1 MITMALPE
9 DLLWYLIGFLP
20 WRDMMAYGDTCRM
33 LHRWVYRDPFDRLD
47 NTIIKECGPM
57 LYQYVELHEP
67 GGKIGQRDFAMSE
80 PPMIQ
85 LRQIYARLVGDPIDH
100 RWISTKMYAD
110 KCYIMNILLN
120 EQLKCWSP
128 MFFTHQ
134 FERTQQHWIANLP
147 CGTNSYG
154 PISRTYIPA
163 STQYDKL
170 VRMVQSMTWLV
181 KDAIPRCTEVM
192 VVGCPY
198 REWDHTPPTPLRA
211 MTRLKVYAQRTK
223 DTASYRPQKK
233 RRTIY
238 GSSQTCVNLQW
249 TGNEVH
255 IPTEYI
261 DTKGRTIKKSFHAR
275 QAMGLNRG
283 KRCKIRM
290 SFSVYPGKK
299 RWEWYIRC
307 MFDKI
312 RIYVDD

>member
-1 MITMALPE
+1 MALPE
-9 DLLWYLIGFLP
+9 DLLWHLIRFLP
-20 WRDMMAYGDTCRM
+20 WRDMIAYGSTCHM
-33 LHRWVYRDPFDRLD
+33 LMKWVFVGPFDQLND
-47 NTIIKECGPM
+47 AIKKENATM
-57 LYQYVELHEP
+57 LYQYEELFEANGCKRFDDGTYGFTEP
-67 GGKIGQRDFAMSE
+67 IV
-80 PPMIQ
+80 Q
-85 LRQIYARLVGDPIDH
+85 LRNIYSRLVGNPIDL
-100 RWISTKMYAD
+100 RWISTKMYGD

-120 EQLKCWSP
+120 EQLKVWSP
-128 MFFTHQ
+128 FFYTHQ

-154 PISRTYIPA
+154 PISRTYVP
-163 STQYDKL
+163 SSPNYDKL

-211 MTRLKVYAQRTK
+211 MTKLKVYAQRMK
-223 DTASYRPQKK
+223 QTASYRPQKK
-233 RRTIY
+233 RRTMY
-238 GSSQTCVNLQW
+238 GSSETTCNLQW

-261 DTKGRTIKKSFHAR
+261 DAKGHTIKKSFHAR
-275 QAMGLNRG
+275 QAMDLNRG

-307 MFDKI
+307 MFDKV
-312 RIYVDD
+312 RIYVN

>member
-1 MITMALPE
+1 MALPE
-9 DLLWYLIGFLP
+9 DLLWHLIGFLP
-20 WRDMMAYGDTCRM
+20 WRDMMAYGSTCHM
-33 LHRWVYRDPFDRLD
+33 LYKWVFIGPFNQLD
-47 NTIIKECGPM
+47 DSIKSQSGTM
-57 LYQYVELHEP
+57 LYQYEELCHDEEH
-67 GGKIGQRDFAMSE
+67 QR
-80 PPMIQ
+80 P
-85 LRQIYARLVGDPIDH
+85 LYKLKQIYSRLVGDPYNL
-100 RWISTKMYAD
+100 RWLSTKMYHD

-120 EQLKCWSP
+120 EQLKVWSP
-128 MFFTHQ
+128 FFYTNQ
-134 FERTQQHWIANLP
+134 FEKTDKHWIANLP

-154 PISRTYIPA
+154 PISRTYVPA

-170 VRMVQSMTWLV
+170 VRMVQSMTWLI

-211 MTRLKVYAQRTK
+211 MTRLKVYAQRMK
-223 DTASYRPQKK
+223 ETASYRPQKK
-233 RRTIY
+233 RRTMY
-238 GSSQTCVNLQW
+238 GSSETTCNLQW

-261 DTKGRTIKKSFHAR
+261 DDKGHTIKKSFHAR
-275 QAMGLNRG
+275 QAMDLNRG

-312 RIYVDD
+312 RIYVN

>member
-1 MITMALPE
+1 MALPE
-9 DLLWYLIGFLP
+9 DLLWHLIGFLP
-20 WRDMMAYGDTCRM
+20 WRDMMAYGSTCKM
-33 LHRWVYRDPFDRLD
+33 VSKWVYVGPFDQLD
-47 NTIIKECGPM
+47 DAILKECGPM
-57 LYQYVELHEP
+57 LYQYLELFGENNR
-67 GGKIGQRDFAMSE
+67 QRGMAELE
-80 PPMIQ
+80 PPAIQ
-85 LRQIYARLVGDPIDH
+85 LRQIYSRLVGDPIDL

-128 MFFTHQ
+128 FFYTSQ
-134 FERTQQHWIANLP
+134 FERTQNYWIANLP

-154 PISRTYIPA
+154 PINRTYIPA
-163 STQYDKL
+163 SQQYDTL

-181 KDAIPRCTEVM
+181 RDAIPRCTEVM

-211 MTRLKVYAQRTK
+211 MTKLKVYAKRTK
-223 DTASYRPQKK
+223 DNAAFRPQKK
-233 RRTIY
+233 RRTMY
-238 GSSQTCVNLQW
+238 GSNETTGSLQW
-249 TGNEVH
+249 SGNEVH

-261 DTKGRTIKKSFHAR
+261 DDKGHTIKKSFHAR
-275 QAMGLNRG
+275 QAMDLNRG
-283 KRCKIRM
+283 KRCKVRM

-312 RIYVDD
+312 RIYVN